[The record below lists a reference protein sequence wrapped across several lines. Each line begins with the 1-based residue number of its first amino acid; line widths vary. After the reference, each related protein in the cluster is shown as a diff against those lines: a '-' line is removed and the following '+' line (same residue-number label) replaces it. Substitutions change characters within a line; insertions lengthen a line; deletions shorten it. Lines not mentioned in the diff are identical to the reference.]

1 MVSSSAADAEL
12 LRLAVATAASTPSE
26 VPVGESVAQQ
36 VSHAGDGPGDDLV
49 RIVVGA
55 RELRRRLAAIEVE
68 AGIQARAAGVTAR
81 RLSDATG
88 ISERNVRQRFRSP
101 AGERER
107 A

>member
-1 MVSSSAADAEL
+1 MS
-12 LRLAVATAASTPSE
+12 RE
-26 VPVGESVAQQ
+26 VPAGESVAQQ
-36 VSHAGDGPGDDLV
+36 VSHAGDEVGDDLV

-88 ISERNVRQRFRSP
+88 ISERNVRQRFRGP
-101 AGERER
+101 AGERKR